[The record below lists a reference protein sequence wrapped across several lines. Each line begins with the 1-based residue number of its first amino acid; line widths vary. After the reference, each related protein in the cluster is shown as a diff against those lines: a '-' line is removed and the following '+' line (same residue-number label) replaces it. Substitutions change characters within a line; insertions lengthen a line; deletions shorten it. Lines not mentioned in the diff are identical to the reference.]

1 MKNIHSCTPI
11 IAFFI
16 MLSTGFVSCSSDNET
31 TNSENANSH
40 SAKLIT
46 TLPGND
52 ANPYDEVGWLYNEL
66 FDTYYTNGNLGG
78 TVPQIITKVQTIA
91 DASSSFNSIKGSSY
105 HNVSSA
111 IVLNLLEHPTT
122 CVNDV
127 ISASSMSTSAKSSLS
142 NFINSFIIFLDNETD
157 CDVIYDK
164 IVAYENG
171 VLLNSS
177 LNQTDKRIIFTTT
190 SVARHSAYRANKK
203 PKKNTDPDWTVLIGN
218 IIASTEGAEYGSAE
232 AATMALVTGIAQND

>member
-1 MKNIHSCTPI
+1 MKNIHSCTLI
-11 IAFFI
+11 IVFFI
-16 MLSTGFVSCSSDNET
+16 MMSTGLVSCSSDNDT
-31 TNSENANSH
+31 TNSENANTL

-66 FDTYYTNGNLGG
+66 FDTYYTNANLGG
-78 TVPQIITKVQTIA
+78 SVPQIISKVQTIA
-91 DASSSFNSIKGSSY
+91 DASASFNSIKGYPY
-105 HNVSSA
+105 HNVSSTR
-111 IVLNLLEHPTT
+111 VQYLLEHSST

-127 ISASSMSTSAKSSLS
+127 ISASSMSTAGKSSLMT
-142 NFINSFIIFLDNETD
+142 FINQFIPFLDAESD

-164 IVAYENG
+164 VIAYEND

-177 LNQTDKRIIFTTT
+177 LTQTDKRIIFTTT
-190 SVARHSAYRANKK
+190 SVARHSAYRARKK
-203 PKKNTDPDWTVLIGN
+203 PKKNTDPDWNIFIGN

-232 AATMALVTGIAQND
+232 ATTMALVTGIAQND